1 MNSLSS
7 DIKSFEHRNLLSN
20 VLGFIKVIGF
30 EGLIW
35 IIALFYLAFFVNP
48 YETHFTI
55 CPLSNLGFEHCPG
68 CGLGNSI
75 ALIFRGKFSHSFDT
89 HILGI
94 PAILIILHRIFS
106 IIKFNLTREQNHN
119 Q

>member
-1 MNSLSS
+1 MINRVSN
-7 DIKSFEHRNLLSN
+7 IKSIENENLFN
-20 VLGFIKVIGF
+20 KIFNFIKLIGF
-30 EGLIW
+30 GGLIW
-35 IIALFYLAFFVNP
+35 IASLLYLAFFVNP

-75 ALIFRGKFSHSFDT
+75 ALIFRGQFSQSFDA

-94 PAILIILHRIFS
+94 PALLIILHRIFV
-106 IIKFNLTREQNHN
+106 IINFNLKKFKSQ
-119 Q
+119 